1 VQRGPLRRREA
12 PTAKRTRVGFARLDK
27 LLIAGAGDEPPIDK
41 RELIDYY
48 RRIAPVV
55 RRHLADRPIAL
66 QRFPDGI
73 DAEGFYQKQVPEFYP
88 DWIDTVEVATA
99 DGRQRLV
106 CGANG
111 AVLAYLANQAC
122 ITLHAWL
129 ARRAHLN
136 RPDQMIFDLDPP
148 SADAFAAVK
157 DAALELKALLHS
169 LGLPSWVKT
178 TGSKGLHVM
187 VVLDGR
193 AGFDTVRAFA
203 RRIAERLVARA
214 PHAYT
219 VEQRIAARGD
229 RVYIDVMR
237 NAYAQTA
244 VTPYA
249 VRARRGAPVATP
261 LEWRELD
268 DASLTAQRF
277 TMRNLFERLAQ
288 RGDPWH
294 DAFKRRFSVER
305 ASERLGGE

>member
-1 VQRGPLRRREA
+1 MRPGLLRRREA
-12 PTAKRTRVGFARLDK
+12 PTAKRTRVDFARLDK
-27 LLIAGAGDEPPIDK
+27 PLIAGADREPPIDK

-48 RRIAPVV
+48 RRIAPVAQRYLV
-55 RRHLADRPIAL
+55 DRPLVL
-66 QRFPDGI
+66 QRFPDGA
-73 DAEGFYQKQVPEFYP
+73 DAGGFYQKQVPDFYP

-99 DGRQRLV
+99 DSRQRLV
-106 CGANG
+106 CGAN
-111 AVLAYLANQAC
+111 AEVLVYLANQAC

-129 ARRAHLN
+129 ARRAHLD

-148 SADAFAAVK
+148 SADAFAAVRG
-157 DAALELKALLHS
+157 AALDLKALLES

-193 AGFDTVRAFA
+193 AGFDTVRALA
-203 RRIAERLVARA
+203 RRIAERLVAGA

-219 VEQRIAARGD
+219 TEQRIAARGD

-244 VTPYA
+244 VAPYA

-261 LEWRELD
+261 LEWCELD
-268 DASLTAQRF
+268 DVSLTAQLF
-277 TMRNLFERLAQ
+277 SVRNLFERLE
-288 RGDPWH
+288 RHGDPWRSV
-294 DAFKRRFSVER
+294 FKRRFS
-305 ASERLGGE
+305 AAGALDRLAD